1 MTKVILYYIANSSE
15 PSRTLRRTAA
25 SDFTGEPVEN
35 FTESAGIHGKPYFPS
50 HPDVHFSVS
59 HTGNLWVCAFAD
71 REVGLDVQEHRENDD
86 PTRLARLA
94 KRWFSD
100 GERRVLDNCG
110 YDPAEF
116 YRIWARKEAFVKF
129 TGDGI
134 GAGKFPE
141 LDVTEPIAGCVVRD
155 IVLPYEKNHAAA
167 VVCAEDFAVEMREIF
182 L

>member
-1 MTKVILYYIANSSE
+1 MTKLILYYKNAPHE
-15 PSRTLRRTAA
+15 PSRTLRLRAA
-25 SDFTGEPVEN
+25 SEFTGEPVEN

-71 REVGLDVQEHRENDD
+71 KEVGFDVQEHRENDD
-86 PTRLARLA
+86 PARLFRLA

-100 GERRVLDNCG
+100 GERMVLYQCG
-110 YDPAEF
+110 YEPAEF
-116 YRIWARKEAFVKF
+116 YRIWARKEAYVKF

-141 LDVTEPIAGCVVRD
+141 FDVTSTRNGYVMRD

-167 VVCAEDFAVEMREIF
+167 IVCAAEFTVELRE
-182 L
+182 LP

>member
-1 MTKVILYYIANSSE
+1 MTKLILYYKTAPAESSH
-15 PSRTLRRTAA
+15 TLRLRAA
-25 SDFTGEPVEN
+25 ADFTGEPVEN

-59 HTGNLWVCAFAD
+59 HTGTLWVCAFAD
-71 REVGLDVQEHRENDD
+71 KEIGCDVQEHRENDD
-86 PTRLARLA
+86 PARLSRLA

-100 GERRVLDNCG
+100 GERQVLEECG
-110 YDPAEF
+110 YQPAEF
-116 YRIWARKEAFVKF
+116 YRIWARKEAYVKF

-141 LDVTEPIAGCVVRD
+141 FDVTESIAGCVMRD

-167 VVCAEDFAVEMREIF
+167 VVCTDEFDIEWRE
-182 L
+182 LP